1 MDMGRL
7 KLKLLD
13 LDETIV
19 KLNEMGAKKILLQLP
34 DGLKPHVFEYFNR
47 LSSGFNIIVSSESFY
62 GACDIGSRDVY
73 SGVDAIVQLG
83 HSEIPNIKYP
93 KPVLFLEYRDSHKI
107 EFRES
112 MFDSLK
118 AGGYRRIG
126 LLCSVQYIDHMHE
139 VDAVLKRMGFTTVTG
154 IPDKRMKYPGQV
166 LGCNFS
172 SAHSIQNSV
181 DCLLIVTTGKFHG
194 IGAQLSTETDVFIL
208 DLNDLSLKN
217 IKEETDRFIRKR
229 YASISRALDAKKFCV
244 VVDTKV
250 GQYREKVAG
259 VIVERIREMG
269 REAVILTANEANP
282 TDYSNMRCDAV
293 VFTGCPRVP
302 IDDAEKFAMP
312 ILTVTEFQMLF
323 SRKPPRRY
331 VMDEIVAVDEIRA

>member
-1 MDMGRL
+1 M
-7 KLKLLD
+7 KPLD
-13 LDETIV
+13 LDEAVV
-19 KLNEMGAKKILLQLP
+19 KLKELGAKKVLLQLP
-34 DGLKPHVFEYFNR
+34 DGLKPHVFEYFSR
-47 LSSGFNIIVSSESFY
+47 LSADFSIIVSSESFY

-83 HSEIPNIKYP
+83 HSEIPNINYP
-93 KPVLFLEYRDSHKI
+93 VPVIFLEYRDEHKI
-107 EFRES
+107 EFPES
-112 MFDSLK
+112 LFEPLRK
-118 AGGYRRIG
+118 EGYKKIG
-126 LLCSVQYIDHMHE
+126 LLCSIQYINHMHE
-139 VDAVLKRMGFTTVTG
+139 VDSVLRNMGFSTVTG

-194 IGAQLSTETDVFIL
+194 IGAQLSTDTDVFIL

-217 IKEETDRFIRKR
+217 IKSETDRFIRKR
-229 YASISRALDAKKFCV
+229 YASISRALDARKFCV

-250 GQYREKVAG
+250 GQFREKVAG
-259 VIVERIREMG
+259 VIVNRIKEIG

-293 VFTGCPRVP
+293 IFTGCPRVP

-312 ILTVTEFQMLF
+312 ILTVTEFQMMF
-323 SRKPPRRY
+323 SKNPPKRY
-331 VMDEIVAVDEIRA
+331 VMDEIVAVDAQ

>member
-1 MDMGRL
+1 M
-7 KLKLLD
+7 KLLD
-13 LDETIV
+13 LDETVV
-19 KLNEMGAKKILLQLP
+19 KLKEMGAKKVLLQLP

-47 LSSGFNIIVSSESFY
+47 LSSDFNIIVSSESFY

-83 HSEIPNIKYP
+83 HSEIPNIQYP
-93 KPVLFLEYRDSHKI
+93 RPVFFLEYRDSHRI
-107 EFRES
+107 EFRED
-112 MFDSLK
+112 MFQPLRM
-118 AGGYRRIG
+118 GGYRKIG
-126 LLCSVQYIDHMHE
+126 LLCSIQYIDHMNS
-139 VDAVLKRMGFTTVTG
+139 VDSILKKMGFSTVTG
-154 IPDKRMKYPGQV
+154 IPDRRMKYPGQV

-172 SAHSIQNSV
+172 AAHAIQNSV

-194 IGAQLSTETDVFIL
+194 IGAQLSTDTDVFIL

-217 IKEETDRFIRKR
+217 IKGETDRFIRKR
-229 YASISRALDAKKFCV
+229 YASISRAIDAKKFCV

-259 VIVERIREMG
+259 VIVDRIREMG
-269 REAVILTANEANP
+269 REAVMLTANEANP

-302 IDDAEKFAMP
+302 IDDADKFTMP

-323 SRKPPRRY
+323 SKNPPKRY
-331 VMDEIVAVDEIRA
+331 VMDEIVAVDPIKP